1 VALPQK
7 HRLRGRRVFDRIYR
21 NADRFHGRWLTLRVM
36 PEDRALLT
44 SRDRCQPPSAW
55 RCAVIVSSKV
65 SKRAVHRNRLRRIF
79 HRVLTHQPPET
90 TLPSWLVFS
99 LKPGSLEA
107 DESDL
112 LGECLLLLQKA
123 RLH

>member
-1 VALPQK
+1 MALPQK

-21 NADRFHGRWLTLRVM
+21 KADRFHGRWLTLRVM
-36 PEDRALLT
+36 PEEEALLT
-44 SRDRCQPPSAW
+44 CRDRSHAPSAW

-65 SKRAVHRNRLRRIF
+65 SKRAVHRNRLRRLL
-79 HRVLTHQPPET
+79 HRVLTLHPPET
-90 TLPSWLVFS
+90 KLPSWLVFS
-99 LKPGSLEA
+99 LKPGSFEA

>member
-1 VALPQK
+1 
-7 HRLRGRRVFDRIYR
+7 
-21 NADRFHGRWLTLRVM
+21 M
-36 PEDRALLT
+36 PEEEALLT
-44 SRDRCQPPSAW
+44 CRDRSHAPSAW

-65 SKRAVHRNRLRRIF
+65 SKRAVHRNRLRRML
-79 HRVLTHQPPET
+79 HRVLTLHPPET
-90 TLPSWLVFS
+90 KLPSWMVFS
-99 LKPGSLEA
+99 LKPGSFEA